1 MLKGKRF
8 TLGKSTLTLDVL
20 DGKSKAVAIPT
31 GATIQV
37 LAGPR
42 SVSDRMVEVLW
53 EGRTLQMFAIDV
65 EGRGI
70 EISDY
75 QQPPTAD

>member
-1 MLKGKRF
+1 
-8 TLGKSTLTLDVL
+8 
-20 DGKSKAVAIPT
+20 
-31 GATIQV
+31 
-37 LAGPR
+37 
-42 SVSDRMVEVLW
+42 MVEVLW